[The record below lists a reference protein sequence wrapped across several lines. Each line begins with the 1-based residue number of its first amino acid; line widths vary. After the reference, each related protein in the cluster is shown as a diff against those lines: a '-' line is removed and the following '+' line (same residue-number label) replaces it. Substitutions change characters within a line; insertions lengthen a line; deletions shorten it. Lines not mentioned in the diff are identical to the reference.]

1 MDQDQMYQNMIEE
14 KKAEYWNNVLSS
26 QYIFEVTKCC
36 GYSTF
41 ITVFKNRNM
50 YEIFRCVEDTFQIY
64 KNNYNSTG
72 YNSTGYN
79 STGYNS
85 TGYNSTGYN
94 STGYEYNLY
103 VLHRETNE
111 HMFLPRTLDMPIKVY
126 IQENIPY
133 FTPIYPIPTT
143 VIYRIYIDDGHHC
156 TNNGCAGIQKI

>member
-72 YNSTGYN
+72 YNSTGY
-79 STGYNS
+79 
-85 TGYNSTGYN
+85 
-94 STGYEYNLY
+94 EYNLY
-103 VLHRETNE
+103 VVHRETNE

-156 TNNGCAGIQKI
+156 TNNGCAELKKI

>member
-1 MDQDQMYQNMIEE
+1 MNPDHQNMIEE
-14 KKAEYWNNVLSS
+14 KKAEHWKNVLES

-64 KNNYNSTG
+64 RNNYNSM
-72 YNSTGYN
+72 
-79 STGYNS
+79 
-85 TGYNSTGYN
+85 
-94 STGYEYNLY
+94 GYEYNLY

-111 HMFLPRTLDMPIKVY
+111 HMFLPRTLDMPIKEY
-126 IQENIPY
+126 IKENIPY

-143 VIYRIYIDDGHHC
+143 VIYRIYIDYGHHC
-156 TNNGCAGIQKI
+156 TNNGCASNLKINR

>member
-14 KKAEYWNNVLSS
+14 KKAEHWNNVLSS
-26 QYIFEVTKCC
+26 QYIFEITKCC

-50 YEIFRCVEDTFQIY
+50 YEIFRCFEDTFQIY

-72 YNSTGYN
+72 YNSTGY
-79 STGYNS
+79 
-85 TGYNSTGYN
+85 
-94 STGYEYNLY
+94 EYNLY
-103 VLHRETNE
+103 VVHRETNE

-133 FTPIYPIPTT
+133 FTPIYPVPAT

-156 TNNGCAGIQKI
+156 TNNGCAELKKI

>member
-1 MDQDQMYQNMIEE
+1 MFFILFTMNQDDQMYQNIIEE

-41 ITVFKNRNM
+41 IPVFKNRNM

-72 YNSTGYN
+72 YNSTGY
-79 STGYNS
+79 
-85 TGYNSTGYN
+85 
-94 STGYEYNLY
+94 EYNLY

-111 HMFLPRTLDMPIKVY
+111 HIFLPRTLDMPIKEY
-126 IQENIPY
+126 IKENIPY
-133 FTPIYPIPTT
+133 FTPIYPVPAT

-156 TNNGCAGIQKI
+156 TNNGCAELKKI